1 MQMSALLTKLALF
14 VIVMLIGMYGA
25 KKNILKADF
34 NRGLT
39 WLVINVFL
47 VASIFSSVI
56 SMDASSLTG
65 KEFGRIMLLLW
76 GTYILLY
83 VISALLV
90 RFLPLPVEKEKK
102 PQFEL
107 LMSSVNTLFVTLPVV
122 ETVYGAKGAF
132 IVALGCIPFN
142 VILFTYGIARLR
154 GSAEGGFKWKDILS
168 TPLLATVAATLLF
181 LLRVSVPGGVRSIL
195 SAISAATVPLS
206 MLLVG
211 SSLGGVKLGKAI
223 RDRSMLFL
231 LAERFLLAPLITF
244 FVMKLICPDEMLR
257 NIMVITAATPSAII
271 VTALS
276 LQNGKDGE
284 FPSEGILL
292 TTVLS
297 MITLPITFYLLLM

>member
-25 KKNILKADF
+25 KKKILKPDF

-47 VASIFSSVI
+47 VASILSSVI
-56 SMDASSLTG
+56 SMDASSLST
-65 KEFGRIMLLLW
+65 KEFGWIMLLLW
-76 GTYILLY
+76 VTYILSY
-83 VISALLV
+83 VIGAIVV
-90 RFLPLPVEKEKK
+90 RVLPVDKGKA
-102 PQFEL
+102 PQLEL
-107 LMSSVNTLFVTLPVV
+107 LMSTVNTLFVTLPVV

-154 GSAEGGFKWKDILS
+154 GSAEGGFRLKDILS
-168 TPLLATVAATLLF
+168 APLLATVVATLLF
-181 LLRVSVPGGVRSIL
+181 LLRVPVPTAVRGIL
-195 SAISAATVPLS
+195 SSISAATVPLS

-211 SSLGGVKLGKAI
+211 SSLGSVQLGKAL
-223 RDRSMLFL
+223 RDKNMLL
-231 LAERFLLAPLITF
+231 LIAERFLLAPVITF
-244 FVMKLICPDEMLR
+244 FVMKLFGADEMLR

-297 MITLPITFYLLLM
+297 MITLPITFYLLLL

>member
-25 KKNILKADF
+25 KKKILKPDF

-47 VASIFSSVI
+47 VASILSSVI
-56 SMDASSLTG
+56 SMDASSLST
-65 KEFGRIMLLLW
+65 KEFGWIMLLLW
-76 GTYILLY
+76 VTYILSY
-83 VISALLV
+83 VIGAIVV
-90 RFLPLPVEKEKK
+90 RVLPVNKEKA
-102 PQFEL
+102 PQLEL
-107 LMSSVNTLFVTLPVV
+107 LMSTVNTLFVTLPVV

-154 GSAEGGFKWKDILS
+154 GSAEGGFRLKDILS
-168 TPLLATVAATLLF
+168 TPLLATVVATLLF
-181 LLRVSVPGGVRSIL
+181 LLRVPVPTAVRGIL
-195 SAISAATVPLS
+195 SSVSAATVPLS

-211 SSLGGVKLGKAI
+211 SSLGNVQFGKAL
-223 RDRSMLFL
+223 RDKNMLL
-231 LAERFLLAPLITF
+231 LIAERFLLAPVITF
-244 FVMKLICPDEMLR
+244 FVMKLFGADEMLR

-297 MITLPITFYLLLM
+297 MITLPITFYLLLL

>member
-1 MQMSALLTKLALF
+1 MSALLTKLALF
-14 VIVMLIGMYGA
+14 VVVMLIGVFGA

-47 VASIFSSVI
+47 VASIFSSVLA
-56 SMDASSLTG
+56 MDASSLTP
-65 KEFGRIMLLLW
+65 KEFGMTMLLLW
-76 GTYILLY
+76 VTFFLLY
-83 VISALLV
+83 LISGIVV
-90 RFLPLPVEKEKK
+90 RVLPVDREKA
-102 PQFEL
+102 PQLEL
-107 LMSSVNTLFVTLPVV
+107 LMSAVNTLFITLPVV
-122 ETVYGAKGAF
+122 ETIYGAKGAF
-132 IVALGCIPFN
+132 IVALSCIPFN

-154 GSAEGGFKWKDILS
+154 GSNKGGFRLKDILS
-168 TPLLATVAATLLF
+168 APLIATIVATLLF
-181 LLRVSVPGGVRSIL
+181 LLRVPVPSAVRGIL
-195 SAISAATVPLS
+195 SSISAATVPLS

-211 SSLGGVKLGKAI
+211 SSLGNIKIGKAI
-223 RDRSMLFL
+223 RDKKMIL
-231 LAERFLLAPLITF
+231 LIAERFLLAPVITY
-244 FVMKLICPDEMLR
+244 FVMMLFGADEMLR

-276 LQNGKDGE
+276 MQNGRDGE

>member
-25 KKNILKADF
+25 KKKILKPDF

-47 VASIFSSVI
+47 VASILSSVI
-56 SMDASSLTG
+56 SMDASSLST
-65 KEFGRIMLLLW
+65 KEFGWIMLLLW
-76 GTYILLY
+76 VTYILSY
-83 VISALLV
+83 VIGAIVV
-90 RFLPLPVEKEKK
+90 RVLPVNKEKA
-102 PQFEL
+102 PQLEL
-107 LMSSVNTLFVTLPVV
+107 LMSTVNTLFVTLPVV

-154 GSAEGGFKWKDILS
+154 GSAEGGFRFKDSLS
-168 TPLLATVAATLLF
+168 TPLLATIAATLLF
-181 LLRVSVPGGVRSIL
+181 LLRVPVPSAVRGIL
-195 SAISAATVPLS
+195 SSISGATVPLS

-211 SSLGGVKLGKAI
+211 SSLGNVKIGKAI
-223 RDRSMLFL
+223 RDKNMLL
-231 LAERFLLAPLITF
+231 LIAERFLLAPVITF
-244 FVMKLICPDEMLR
+244 FVMKLFGADEMLR
-257 NIMVITAATPSAII
+257 NIMVVTAATPSAII

-276 LQNGKDGE
+276 LQNGRDGE

-297 MITLPITFYLLLM
+297 MITLPITFYLLLL